1 MITLDPVVD
10 GAVALVRASF
20 PDAGVDVIA
29 DGLGGGFVVIDSVDL
44 GPRYN
49 PASTWLGF
57 HVSPAYP
64 HADVYPHY
72 IARVTRIDGMPHGV
86 AFQSVEWQ
94 GREALQVSRRS
105 NRWNPSRDDAVLKA
119 QKVLTWIR
127 AQ

>member
-10 GAVALVRASF
+10 GAVAAIRGSF
-20 PDAGVDVIA
+20 PDAAVDIIP
-29 DGLGGGFVVIDSVDL
+29 DGGGGGFVVIDPVDL
-44 GPRYN
+44 GPRYS
-49 PASTWLGF
+49 PAITWLGF

-72 IARVTRIDGMPHGV
+72 IGRVTRIDGLPHGP
-86 AFQSVEWQ
+86 AFQPVDWQ

-119 QKVLTWIR
+119 QKVLTWI
-127 AQ
+127 QTQ